1 MVFFMLEQLSDEN
14 LNYFGNWKGILLHM
28 AVNQLSGLQ
37 IDFSQLTL
45 KPVKVCSSSQFSL
58 KDAF

>member
-1 MVFFMLEQLSDEN
+1 MLEQLSDEN
-14 LNYFGNWKGILLHM
+14 LNYFGNWKDILLHM
-28 AVNQLSGLQ
+28 AVSQLSGLQ

-45 KPVKVCSSSQFSL
+45 KPLKVCSSSQSSL